1 MENDEYEENCEP
13 SPELL
18 RLVEQEAREIK
29 PHQEEVETINLGDEG
44 EEKAVKIGGD
54 LSSEMRQQLYNLLKE
69 FKDIFAW
76 SYKDMPGLD
85 SEIVQHR
92 LPLKPECH
100 PIKQRLR
107 RMKPEVSL
115 KIKEEVEKQFN
126 VGFLVVAQYPQWVAN
141 IVTVPKKDGN
151 VRMCV
156 DYRDLN
162 RASPKDDFPLP
173 HIDTL
178 VDNTATSSLYSFMD
192 GFSGYNQIKMAPEDM
207 EKTTFITLWG
217 TFCYKV
223 MSFRLKNA
231 GATYQRAM
239 LALFHDMMHKEIE
252 VYVDDMIAKSESEE
266 EHLINLKKLFERLR
280 KYKLRLNLSKCTF
293 GVKSGKLLGFIVSR
307 EE

>member
-29 PHQEEVETINLGDEG
+29 PHQEEVEIVNLEDEG
-44 EEKAVKIGGD
+44 EEKNVIIGAG
-54 LSSEMRQQLYNLLKE
+54 LTKEMKLQLYTLLKE

-76 SYKDMPGLD
+76 SYKDMSGLD
-85 SEIVQHR
+85 PEIVQHR

-115 KIKEEVEKQFN
+115 KIKEVEKQFN
-126 VGFLVVAQYPQWVAN
+126 VEFLAVAQYPQWVVN
-141 IVTVPKKDGN
+141 VVHVPKKDGK

-178 VDNTATSSLYSFMD
+178 VDNTATSLLYSFMD
-192 GFSGYNQIKMAPEDM
+192 GF
-207 EKTTFITLWG
+207 
-217 TFCYKV
+217 
-223 MSFRLKNA
+223 
-231 GATYQRAM
+231 
-239 LALFHDMMHKEIE
+239 
-252 VYVDDMIAKSESEE
+252 
-266 EHLINLKKLFERLR
+266 
-280 KYKLRLNLSKCTF
+280 
-293 GVKSGKLLGFIVSR
+293 
-307 EE
+307 